1 MTDQPE
7 WITKVNKAA
16 CFARHHVL
24 EQLRKVVLEK
34 QEWEEKYLKEEYG
47 KGWTVMV
54 RCPIGSGYEICQ
66 DIINAINEIEEM
78 DDKAA
83 GITRPVVFLDECQI
97 PPTKRV
103 SYLRAALEAQ
113 AVSICQNQQTADEFA
128 KALREALNKEEK
140 T

>member
-1 MTDQPE
+1 MTDQPD

-34 QEWEEKYLKEEYG
+34 QEWQEKYLKEEYG

-83 GITRPVVFLDECQI
+83 GITLPVIFLDECKI
-97 PPTKRV
+97 HPTNRG
-103 SYLRAALEAQ
+103 SYLRAAFEDQLIDYFHSQ
-113 AVSICQNQQTADEFA
+113 PGADEFA